1 MSENCHPGIEY
12 LLQLYAEEQ
21 SRVDTALTQKVHHVT
36 VQEGMKGEP
45 IPYQLRSDWM
55 VTSVLFLCFIW
66 YPMFL
71 PMERNIWSNSL
82 RIFPCRKSVPVYL
95 MIPLPRM
102 SVIHWF

>member
-55 VTSVLFLCFIW
+55 VTSVLFLCFILVS
-66 YPMFL
+66 YVLAHGKKHLEQQFKNFSL
-71 PMERNIWSNSL
+71 SKERASL
-82 RIFPCRKSVPVYL
+82 FDDTTASD
-95 MIPLPRM
+95 
-102 SVIHWF
+102 WF